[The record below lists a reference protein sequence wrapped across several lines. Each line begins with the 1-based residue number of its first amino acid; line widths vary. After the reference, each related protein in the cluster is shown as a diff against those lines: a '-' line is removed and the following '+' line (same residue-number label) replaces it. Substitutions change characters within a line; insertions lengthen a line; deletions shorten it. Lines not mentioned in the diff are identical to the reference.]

1 MGHISGSYMKRYFGV
16 RSDKRG
22 LSISKCKLSLFV
34 ASLSV
39 WMILE
44 LFLALPVSAEE
55 SNLNQVVDNHLGVA
69 SCSESTCHGSN
80 VTFSESNVLRNEF
93 RIWNESDPHARA
105 YATLLHPDSVRIA
118 RNLGIASAAESNL
131 CLGCHADNVSVE
143 LRGEEFKIE
152 DGIGCEVCHGG
163 AERYIDSHTNGQ
175 HQDSLADGLYPSEE
189 PLARAQ
195 LCVSCHV
202 GNTTDRKITH
212 EIMGAG
218 HPRLSF
224 ELNTF
229 STIQPAHYVVDA
241 DYKQRKG
248 DITELQVWAMGQV
261 VAAKEFLVNVKAF
274 PKSGLFPELVHMD
287 CLGCHQEM
295 SKVNW
300 SNNPLTDLPA
310 GALRYNDAYL
320 MMTYQIALAVR
331 PQEAGE
337 LLKSIKAFLQS
348 TTDVQTLASSIAPLK
363 TNLDQLQDQL
373 LASPITNDQGM
384 VILKSLVDVGLLAS
398 HKDYASAEQ
407 SAMAINSVMR
417 VLDAEGKVSR
427 ARKNV
432 VEGVDRIFESLENED
447 EYDAKR
453 FISGLKRVGVILSN

>member
-1 MGHISGSYMKRYFGV
+1 MGHISGSYMR
-16 RSDKRG
+16 RSFVARNEKRG
-22 LSISKCKLSLFV
+22 LFLSECNLRLVITTLVTWTF
-34 ASLSV
+34 LG
-39 WMILE
+39 
-44 LFLALPVSAEE
+44 LFLAEPATAEE
-55 SNLNQVVDNHLGVA
+55 PNANQVVDKHLGVA

-80 VTFSESNVLRNEF
+80 VTFTGSNVLRNEF
-93 RIWNESDPHARA
+93 RIWNENDPHARA

-118 RNLGIASAAESNL
+118 RNLGIKSAAESDL
-131 CLGCHADNVSVE
+131 CLGCHADNVSAD

-163 AERYIDSHTNGQ
+163 AERYIDVHTNGL
-175 HQDSLADGLYPSEE
+175 HQESLAQGLYPSEE

-229 STIQPAHYVVDA
+229 STIQPAHYLVDA

-261 VAAKEFLVNVKAF
+261 VAAKQFLQNVKAF

-295 SKVNW
+295 SKINW

-320 MMTYQIALAVR
+320 MMTYQIALAVT
-331 PQEAGE
+331 PQGASQ
-337 LLKSIKAFLQS
+337 LLTSIKTFLQATSDARTLDS
-348 TTDVQTLASSIAPLK
+348 TIAALK

-373 LASPITNDQGM
+373 LSTPITNDQGM
-384 VILKSLVDVGLLAS
+384 VILKSLINVGLIAS

-417 VLDAEGKVSR
+417 VLDAEGKVSN

-432 VEGVDRIFESLENED
+432 VEGIDRIFESLENED
-447 EYDAKR
+447 DYDAKR
-453 FISGLKRVGVILSN
+453 FIAGLKRVSVILGK